1 MIYRLMRLTG
11 FLAALFLAFLAIPH
25 PFVGAQTGSP
35 TDIIISEVMF
45 NAAVESSNQG
55 EWVEIYNSG
64 TTAVDLNGWSIRD
77 NNESDTFT
85 TSMCPGGSC
94 QIPAGECWLIAVTSP
109 DLQNEFNQYTNPS
122 GLLVDSSRSLFL
134 GSKIGNG
141 LANTADGIALLYTN
155 GNAVDCVSWGS
166 STLCSGLTYYSGGDG
181 QDTSLSG
188 VGDAQ
193 SIANIQGQWYKHEP
207 NASPYNCTN
216 TAAGGSPTA
225 VTVIGMSANRPLAR
239 SDIMVA
245 GSVAAL
251 LALGGSF
258 LGRRRARHHADGEPL

>member
-1 MIYRLMRLTG
+1 MIYRLTRSTGLLT
-11 FLAALFLAFLAIPH
+11 ALLLAFLSMPYS
-25 PFVGAQTGSP
+25 FVNAQTGNP

-45 NAAVESSNQG
+45 NAAIEFGNRG

-64 TTAVDLNGWSIRD
+64 TVAIDLNGWGIRD
-77 NNESDTFT
+77 NNESETFT

-94 QIPAGECWLIAVTSP
+94 QIPAGECWLIAVTIA

-122 GLLVDSSRSLFL
+122 GLLVDNSRTLSL
-134 GSKIGNG
+134 GGKIGNG
-141 LANTADGIALLYTN
+141 LANTADGVALLYTN

-166 STLCSGLTYYSGGDG
+166 LTLCNGLTYYSGGNG

-225 VTVIGMSANRPLAR
+225 VTVVDMSAEHPRAR
-239 SDIMVA
+239 SDIMIA
-245 GSVAAL
+245 SSLAAL
-251 LALGGSF
+251 FVLGGT
-258 LGRRRARHHADGEPL
+258 LLVRARRHHADDELL